1 MFSKL
6 QSFRSDLA
14 KAGLSEQPLY
24 IVKVDVQAA
33 FDSIPQDAI
42 QQLVL
47 SLLSEEHY
55 SVTRH
60 AEVKPPDSHGA
71 HNADVIFKPTRKFCA
86 TATGGQQVGNFVA
99 GIKARPPQSLRHNTI
114 FVDSIVP
121 DSLKKSKVV
130 SLLNEHI
137 GANIV
142 RIGKKFYRQKKGI
155 PQGSV
160 LSSLLCNLF
169 YGSFELEQLAFLKN
183 DKHSLLLRLIDDF
196 LLITTSKDHAVKF
209 LHIMHAGVPAY
220 GINVKPEKSLVNFRL
235 KVNSIEVP
243 KLQKDRLFP
252 YCGMLLDPGSLDIS
266 KDHAAS
272 RRHGRSFHKY

>member
-1 MFSKL
+1 MFSRL
-6 QSFRSDLA
+6 QAFRSELA
-14 KAGLSEQPLY
+14 KAGLSGQPLY

-33 FDSIPQDAI
+33 FDNIPQDAI
-42 QQLVL
+42 QRLVM
-47 SLLSEEHY
+47 SFLSEDDY
-55 SVTRH
+55 LITRH

-71 HNADVIFKPTRKFCA
+71 HNTGVVFKPTRKFCA
-86 TATGGQQVGNFVA
+86 AATGGQKVSSLIAAINL
-99 GIKARPPQSLRHNTI
+99 RPPQSLRHNTI

-169 YGSFELEQLAFLKN
+169 YGSFELERLGYLKD
-183 DKHSLLLRLIDDF
+183 DKQSLLLRLIDDF
-196 LLITTSKDHAVKF
+196 LLITTSREKAVKF

-220 GINVKPEKSLVNFRL
+220 GINVRPEKSLVNFQI
-235 KVNSIEVP
+235 KVDTVEVP
-243 KLQKDRLFP
+243 KLGKDSLFP
-252 YCGMLLDPGSLDIS
+252 YCGMLLDPKSLDIS
-266 KDHAAS
+266 KDHAAP
-272 RRHGRSFHKY
+272 RRPSKYL